1 MGCCRP
7 PSPCPGHPDREA
19 CARKWPCALRRAVCE
34 LWQGRRGGIGRT
46 RSRDGMAAPLSSK
59 ERVSQLV
66 HGESRGEKGGVAG
79 DPRSHSD
86 NSKNPQNV
94 VLASWFRYTA
104 RFSRGHTAHGSGPCN
119 VCDNP
124 RNLRPQARRPLHS
137 RCSSSGTALSE
148 YPICPRVQ
156 TSSYQLGL
164 RRAKPEMLR
173 PVMLV
178 PSVGM
183 Q

>member
-79 DPRSHSD
+79 DPRRHSD
-86 NSKNPQNV
+86 NSKTQTDRHCYLERRLRLSRASAAQNRAV
-94 VLASWFRYTA
+94 RIIREVAGTHRSSHRTIRPRAPLRSGAPRTTSRPPRPRSRAASVATM
-104 RFSRGHTAHGSGPCN
+104 
-119 VCDNP
+119 
-124 RNLRPQARRPLHS
+124 RRRQRHPLQKS
-137 RCSSSGTALSE
+137 KKT
-148 YPICPRVQ
+148 
-156 TSSYQLGL
+156 
-164 RRAKPEMLR
+164 
-173 PVMLV
+173 
-178 PSVGM
+178 
-183 Q
+183 